1 METRKLAIALVAFI
15 NAIHDASGELAEE
28 LEKLTS
34 EDGDGDDDKDD
45 KGGKSGSGSARSS
58 KKSADKGGKGK
69 SKEDDDEPSE
79 DDMVDAVRGAQKVLE
94 SADIKKILKK
104 HGKAERA
111 SEIEPENRRAAIDAL
126 AKAVEDA
133 E

>member
-1 METRKLAIALVAFI
+1 METRKLAVALVAFI
-15 NAIHDASGELAEE
+15 NALQEASAEFAE
-28 LEKLTS
+28 ALEKQVS
-34 EDGDGDDDKDD
+34 ADGDGDDPKPARSSRAGKTGGKDTSKTRGKDKDD
-45 KGGKSGSGSARSS
+45 DG
-58 KKSADKGGKGK
+58 
-69 SKEDDDEPSE
+69 DEPSE

-111 SEIEPENRRAAIDAL
+111 SEIEPENRQAAIDAL
-126 AKAVEDA
+126 EKAVEAA

>member
-28 LEKLTS
+28 IEKLTA
-34 EDGDGDDDKDD
+34 EEGDDPKEGKASRSRPDNKGGKAASKNRSSKDKDD
-45 KGGKSGSGSARSS
+45 S
-58 KKSADKGGKGK
+58 
-69 SKEDDDEPSE
+69 DDEPSE

-111 SEIEPENRRAAIDAL
+111 SEIEPENRQAAIDAL
-126 AKAVEDA
+126 EKAVEDA